1 MKHERITNF
10 KDANLKNVAN
20 ALAGLYTLEIYLAKF
35 IGDRD
40 QTSDVP
46 NDVSKL
52 FELIDFQTNDTVI
65 GREPYTMSSR
75 EIDEIMASEPNE

>member
-1 MKHERITNF
+1 M
-10 KDANLKNVAN
+10 KNVAN